1 LEQKKE
7 SNGFSIVNA
16 KIPILIVLKRVQ
28 ELKPHEQIVE
38 SDLQGIVAALKKD
51 PVLRHPI
58 IADSNSGAVLDGTHR
73 LEALKRLGSF
83 TIPTALI
90 DYQNPLVIIDRWFRI
105 ISGTTLKEFTLRIQ
119 QLTPHGV
126 EAKVADQSL
135 LSRSCY
141 ASLRDRTACF
151 SFRSK
156 DNSPLS
162 LYQEAS
168 KLEQAARDMPL
179 KIAYTDSEDII
190 DLPTSSFVMSTI
202 RLRKE
207 EVVESSQHHHLFPPK
222 STRHL
227 IPSRPLGLGIPLRI
241 LNNANLQE
249 AEFEFEQ
256 YIRSKKITRKPEGS
270 WIGSRRYME
279 EVFLFE

>member
-1 LEQKKE
+1 LEEKKG

-16 KIPILIVLKRVQ
+16 RVPILIVLKRIQ
-28 ELKPHEQIVE
+28 DLKPHEQIVE
-38 SDLQGIVAALKKD
+38 SDLRGIVAALKKD

-90 DYQNPLVIIDRWFRI
+90 DYQNPLVVIDRWFRT
-105 ISGTTLKEFTLRIQ
+105 ISGSTLKDFTLRVQELIPQ
-119 QLTPHGV
+119 GV
-126 EAKVADQSL
+126 KTEVADQTL
-135 LSRSCY
+135 LARSCY

-151 SFRSK
+151 SFKSR
-156 DNSPLS
+156 DHSPLS
-162 LYQEAS
+162 LYQEAF
-168 KLEQAARDMPL
+168 KLEQAARAMPL
-179 KIAYTDSEDII
+179 KISYTDSEDIS
-190 DLPTSSFVMSTI
+190 DLLTSSFLMSTI

-227 IPSRPLGLGIPLRI
+227 IPSRPLGLGVPLRI
-241 LNNANLQE
+241 LNNTNLQE

-256 YIRSKKITRKPEGS
+256 YIRSKKMTRKPEGS